1 MIRSLE
7 VPVALVAVGLF
18 LGVAFQTVELAR
30 EAQNLVAVAKS
41 QDGPL
46 EEAAKLKQATD
57 SLASDVAELAQQ
69 GDANAKQVVDEL
81 AKQNVQL
88 RPSPPV
94 EPAK

>member
-30 EAQNLVAVAKS
+30 DAQNLVAVAKS
-41 QDGPL
+41 QAAPL

-88 RPSPPV
+88 RPSPPA